1 MGLIL
6 RWLGVRT
13 FRQALIGVAGGAA
26 ADREPRP
33 RGVVLAGGLGRR
45 IGGSK
50 ALVRLERRPLISYPL
65 EALWRALGNVA
76 VVAKIDTEL
85 PSLPGVEVWVEPGEP
100 RHPLTGI
107 VHALSLAD
115 GDPVMVCAADMPL
128 VSPDLVGSIATA
140 DPGDASAVVATVNG
154 SLQPLLACYQ
164 PAALEPLSAAIR
176 GEDPLRETVA
186 ALRPVHHEVEDR
198 DALFN
203 VNTPSDL
210 LQAASML
217 DGRRARA
224 VRAAAPSRT

>member
-1 MGLIL
+1 
-6 RWLGVRT
+6 
-13 FRQALIGVAGGAA
+13 
-26 ADREPRP
+26 
-33 RGVVLAGGLGRR
+33 VVLAGGLGRR

-50 ALVRLERRPLISYPL
+50 ALVALERRPLISYPL

-76 VVAKIDTEL
+76 VAAKIDTEL
-85 PSLPGVEVWVEPGEP
+85 PSLPGVEVWVEPSEP
-100 RHPLTGI
+100 RHPLAGI

-128 VSPDLVGSIATA
+128 VSPDLVGSIATT
-140 DPGDASAVVATVNG
+140 DPGDACAVVATVHG

-176 GEDPLRETVA
+176 GEGPLQETVA
-186 ALRPVHHEVEDR
+186 ALRPVHHEVEDH

-224 VRAAAPSRT
+224 VRAAAASRK